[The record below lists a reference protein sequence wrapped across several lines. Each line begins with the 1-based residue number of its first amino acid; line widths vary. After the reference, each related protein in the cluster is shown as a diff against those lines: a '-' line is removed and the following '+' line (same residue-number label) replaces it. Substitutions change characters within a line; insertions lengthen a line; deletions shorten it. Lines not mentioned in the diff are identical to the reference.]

1 MQGCWRKRTDMAVED
16 AWFMEDKDTGKK
28 VPTKRHGRGKRWR
41 VRNRGARTVSFH
53 KKSDAEAHDTNV
65 KSDLMHGVTPFD
77 HTAGRVL
84 FKLYAEKLVAERYRN
99 PNSLRTMKS
108 RLKVHLIPFF
118 GEKRI
123 CDIRPSTVTSFRL
136 DLAKKGLSP
145 TMVRHVDTLLGMI
158 IHSAVADK
166 LLGEDP
172 YAGSK
177 TALPAPVKRPVTIW
191 EQATVNAILDGL
203 PDREHPIGLLSA
215 TCGHRQGESFAV
227 AVDDINFLR
236 NKITV
241 SHQVQYVDGGLAL
254 VPPKGN
260 KVRTVPLPEVTSLA
274 LAESIRQYGTITV
287 RCRCC
292 NVAHRILFSRNG
304 KLMSNNIWAEL
315 WPPVVEAAGLT
326 PSRHT
331 GQHMLRHYFA
341 SLLIDGNASM
351 KEVCEYMG
359 HANIKITADV
369 YGHLFERSHEKTRK
383 IVDQAFSGRVYQV
396 RTAQDQ

>member
-1 MQGCWRKRTDMAVED
+1 MAVED
-16 AWFMEDKDTGKK
+16 AWFMEDKDTGGK

-53 KKSDAEAHDTNV
+53 KKSDAEAHDTSV

-84 FKLYAEKLVAERYRN
+84 FKTYAEKLVDERYRN

-118 GEKRI
+118 GEKRM

-136 DLAKKGLSP
+136 DLAKKKGLSS
-145 TMVRHVDTLLGMI
+145 TMARHVDTLLGMI
-158 IHSAVADK
+158 IRSAVADK
-166 LLGEDP
+166 LIGENP
-172 YAGSK
+172 MLSSKGS
-177 TALPAPVKRPVTIW
+177 LPTPVKRPVKIW
-191 EQATVNAILDGL
+191 EQETVNAILDGL

-241 SHQVQYVDGGLAL
+241 SHQVQYVNGGLAL
-254 VPPKGN
+254 VPPKGD
-260 KVRTVPLPEVTSLA
+260 KQRTVPLPEITSVA
-274 LAESIRQYGTITV
+274 LAESIRLHGTVTV

-292 NVAHRILFSRNG
+292 NVAHRVLFSRNG
-304 KLMSNNIWAEL
+304 KLMSNNIWSEL
-315 WPPVVEAAGLT
+315 WPPVVKAAGLT

-331 GQHMLRHYFA
+331 GQHMLRHFYA
-341 SLLIDGNASM
+341 STLIDGGASM
-351 KEVCEYMG
+351 LEVSEFMG
-359 HANIKITADV
+359 HASIKITADV
-369 YGHLFERSHEKTRK
+369 YGHLFARSHEKTRK
-383 IVDQAFSGRVYQV
+383 IIDQAFSGRAYRM